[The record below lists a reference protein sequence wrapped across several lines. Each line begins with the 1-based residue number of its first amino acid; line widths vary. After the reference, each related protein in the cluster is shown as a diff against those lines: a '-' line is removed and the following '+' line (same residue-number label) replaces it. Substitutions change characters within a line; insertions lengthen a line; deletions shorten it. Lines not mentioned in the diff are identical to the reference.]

1 MVNSSHC
8 GDVIWNRDTVPSKFM
23 IEDHG
28 ALEAWWRGRNFL
40 INDGIKCRISFV
52 RTTLMDCKKKS
63 KWNIT
68 QIVVVVSS
76 NLNEIT
82 IFIANKSR
90 QNRQIRKGKGTKT
103 LRLDSTKMAALEM
116 EVR

>member
-1 MVNSSHC
+1 
-8 GDVIWNRDTVPSKFM
+8 M

-28 ALEAWWRGRNFL
+28 ALEAWWRGGNFL
-40 INDGIKCRISFV
+40 INDGVKCRISFV

-68 QIVVVVSS
+68 KVHSFEWNHYFLLLIKVGKSS
-76 NLNEIT
+76 DSKGQK
-82 IFIANKSR
+82 NKD
-90 QNRQIRKGKGTKT
+90 I
-103 LRLDSTKMAALEM
+103 